1 MRVLEITGVSALA
14 PVLIDSNLLGMGAI
28 KYGSPDLVLF
38 QSGGPA
44 SHLAQNSILCG
55 PTNTRIV
62 IKQVNDVR
70 KKIGNNAMEGQVELL
85 DERPVL
91 TAEIEEWKHGC
102 WYHSNIISAQGLG
115 DLLNKLKQLTPNV
128 EFLDTQS
135 HLPRGA
141 FWAGSIAYDIIQY
154 TQPISLEKLP
164 QQNEILAVL
173 WLVENYILHSIDDD
187 VYSVYGINE
196 QWTECVEK
204 VIDKQDISVTLS
216 KQPVNTHQEIS
227 SVDDE
232 QHHDAIE
239 QIKNSIANG
248 VFYQV
253 NFGRFWSGKLVEH
266 PLTIFQ
272 RLTISNPAPFSAYI
286 EAVDLGLAIVSS
298 SPETLLRCNDRILS
312 TAPIKGT
319 VTEAPT
325 NQKI

>member
-1 MRVLEITGVSALA
+1 M
-14 PVLIDSNLLGMGAI
+14 
-28 KYGSPDLVLF
+28 
-38 QSGGPA
+38 
-44 SHLAQNSILCG
+44 
-55 PTNTRIV
+55 
-62 IKQVNDVR
+62 
-70 KKIGNNAMEGQVELL
+70 
-85 DERPVL
+85 
-91 TAEIEEWKHGC
+91 
-102 WYHSNIISAQGLG
+102 
-115 DLLNKLKQLTPNV
+115 
-128 EFLDTQS
+128 
-135 HLPRGA
+135 
-141 FWAGSIAYDIIQY
+141 
-154 TQPISLEKLP
+154 
-164 QQNEILAVL
+164 
-173 WLVENYILHSIDDD
+173 
-187 VYSVYGINE
+187 
-196 QWTECVEK
+196 
-204 VIDKQDISVTLS
+204 S
-216 KQPVNTHQEIS
+216 KQPANTHQEIS

-319 VTEAPT
+319 VTRGAT